1 MNRAKE
7 IGIKHRIPV
16 WRRGD
21 FKNMRTESDR
31 SMPGT
36 RGARLGAR
44 QRFCEM
50 AGVLVAAYALSGFMV
65 AQVSGADPQAAV
77 SGGIAPG
84 AQAAAPATSTST
96 NSAPADNPTPP
107 PAANPKLSA
116 AELEKL
122 LMPIALYPD
131 PLIATMLPASVYPLE
146 IVQAARF
153 VSDTNNISKIDQQSW
168 DENVKAVAKIPDA
181 VKKMNDDLQW
191 TISLGEA
198 FLNQDKDVMD
208 TIQALRNKAQKAGTL
223 QTTEQQTIVV
233 TNMVVEKTVEQQVV
247 VVTNT
252 VVQIKPTN
260 PEVVYVPSYPPA
272 VYYPPPGYVYA
283 PGAAFMTFAAGVTMG
298 AIIANNCDWHHGG
311 CYNGGNVNV
320 NNNVNINGGDRNNI
334 NGGDRNNANRG
345 NNRGASATAS
355 SQGKKWQPDQSRLK
369 SSGSPTA
376 SKSMDSR
383 GWGGGSGAGAG
394 ARPGANNVAAGGG
407 ARGGAS
413 ASARPAGA
421 GPAARPSTGAARPA
435 GTSPSASSRPSS
447 PAAAGGGA
455 GNRSAG
461 SPGATSRGG
470 GGGSS
475 AFAGGGGGGGGS
487 DRSVSQRGA
496 SSRGGG
502 GLSGGGGGGRSGGG
516 GGGRG
521 GGGGGRGGG
530 GRR

>member
-1 MNRAKE
+1 
-7 IGIKHRIPV
+7 
-16 WRRGD
+16 
-21 FKNMRTESDR
+21 
-31 SMPGT
+31 
-36 RGARLGAR
+36 
-44 QRFCEM
+44 M
-50 AGVLVAAYALSGFMV
+50 AGVLVAAWALSGFMV
-65 AQVSGADPQAAV
+65 AQVLGADPQAAV
-77 SGGIAPG
+77 SGGTAPS
-84 AQAAAPATSTST
+84 AQAAAPATST
-96 NSAPADNPTPP
+96 SAPADNPTPP
-107 PAANPKLSA
+107 PAANPKLSS

-153 VSDTNNISKIDQQSW
+153 VSDTNNISKIDQQAW

-181 VKKMNDDLQW
+181 IKKMNDDLQW

-208 TIQALRNKAQKAGTL
+208 TVQALRNKAQKAGTL

-252 VVQIKPTN
+252 VVQIKPSN

-272 VYYPPPGYVYA
+272 VYYPPPGYVYT
-283 PGAAFMTFAAGVTMG
+283 PGAAFMTFAAGAAMG

-311 CYNGGNVNV
+311 CYNGGNVNI
-320 NNNVNINGGDRNNI
+320 NNNVNINGGDRNVNRGDRG
-334 NGGDRNNANRG
+334 GGDRAGNRS
-345 NNRGASATAS
+345 GAGG
-355 SQGKKWQPDQSRLK
+355 QGKKWQPDQSRLK

-394 ARPGANNVAAGGG
+394 SRPGANNLPSGGG

-435 GTSPSASSRPSS
+435 GTSPSVSSRPSS
-447 PAAAGGGA
+447 PAGAGA

-475 AFAGGGGGGGGS
+475 AFAGGGGGGGS

-502 GLSGGGGGGRSGGG
+502 GLSGGGGRGGGG

-530 GRR
+530 RR

>member
-1 MNRAKE
+1 MA
-7 IGIKHRIPV
+7 GA
-16 WRRGD
+16 
-21 FKNMRTESDR
+21 
-31 SMPGT
+31 

-44 QRFCEM
+44 HRFCEM
-50 AGVLVAAYALSGFMV
+50 AGVFVAASALSGFLV
-65 AQVSGADPQAAV
+65 AQVLGADPPAAV
-77 SGGIAPG
+77 SGGTAPG
-84 AQAAAPATSTST
+84 AQAAAPATSTNT
-96 NSAPADNPTPP
+96 NSAAANNATPP
-107 PAANPKLSA
+107 PAANPKLSS

-122 LMPIALYPD
+122 LMPIALYAD

-153 VSDTNNISKIDQQSW
+153 VSDTNNISKIDQQAW
-168 DENVKAVAKIPDA
+168 DDNVKAVAKIPDA
-181 VKKMNDDLQW
+181 IKKMNDDLQW

-208 TIQALRNKAQKAGTL
+208 TIQALRGKAQKAGTL

-272 VYYPPPGYVYA
+272 VYYPPPGYVYT
-283 PGAAFMTFAAGVTMG
+283 PGAAFMTFAAGAAMG

-311 CYNGGNVNV
+311 CYNGGNVNI
-320 NNNVNINGGDRNNI
+320 NNNVNINGGDRNVNR
-334 NGGDRNNANRG
+334 GDRTSNRV
-345 NNRGASATAS
+345 NS
-355 SQGKKWQPDQSRLK
+355 SGGQGKKWQPDQSRLK

-376 SKSMDSR
+376 SKSMESR
-383 GWGGGSGAGAG
+383 GWGGGSGGGAG
-394 ARPGANNVAAGGG
+394 ARPGANNLASGGG
-407 ARGGAS
+407 RGGAT

-421 GPAARPSTGAARPA
+421 GPAARPSSGGARPA
-435 GTSPSASSRPSS
+435 GTGTSPSVSSRQS
-447 PAAAGGGA
+447 PGASAGA
-455 GNRSAG
+455 GNRSVG
-461 SPGATSRGG
+461 SAGATSRGG
-470 GGGSS
+470 GGGGS
-475 AFAGGGGGGGGS
+475 AFAGGGGGGGS

-502 GLSGGGGGGRSGGG
+502 GLSGGGGRGGG

-530 GRR
+530 RR